1 MSNHDLCREFSGK
14 MVARLEQ
21 AGVLPW
27 VPATGETARQPEF
40 AFRGPRM

>member
-14 MVARLEQ
+14 MAARLEQ

-27 VPATGETARQPEF
+27 APAP
-40 AFRGPRM
+40 